1 MYWSLDGEFIYPEN
15 FRSLTDCVFQFK
27 FKIRSFK
34 LLNWLSFKSRTF
46 NTCKWPRWAKNKTFL
61 TKFFANN
68 KSVESTDYE
77 TGLPNAAS
85 SEILIE
91 NTDKGSKA

>member
-1 MYWSLDGEFIYPEN
+1 MWISVEHTRDLPGHMIIPITMKTYL
-15 FRSLTDCVFQFK
+15 
-27 FKIRSFK
+27 
-34 LLNWLSFKSRTF
+34 
-46 NTCKWPRWAKNKTFL
+46 PRWAKNKTFL

-77 TGLPNAAS
+77 TDLPNAAS